1 MAGQQYEYARGA
13 FYGNEYIGGTA
24 APEFGGYPRRE
35 EERKVVIPAPPV
47 VGEQTATRT
56 KVKYEQAISPVSIIG
71 LACAAVL
78 LVFSLMAKIQYTSVA
93 DQAVAL
99 EKQLNILETDKT
111 RLQIKYESVFNMTEI
126 EDYATSVLG
135 MQRPRDEQVYY
146 INSSVPDK
154 AVIIENTKDN
164 KSFLDRINDLL
175 KSIGEYF

>member
-1 MAGQQYEYARGA
+1 MAAKQYEYARGA

-24 APEFGGYPRRE
+24 APEFGGLPRRE

-47 VGEQTATRT
+47 VREQTATRA
-56 KVKYEQAISPVSIIG
+56 KVRYEQAVSPVSIIG

-78 LVFSLMAKIQYTSVA
+78 LVFTLMAKIQYTTVA
-93 DQAVAL
+93 DQTVAL
-99 EKQLNILETDKT
+99 ESQLEELNVERT
-111 RLQIKYESVFNMTEI
+111 RLQIQYESVFNMTEI
-126 EDYATSVLG
+126 EEYATSVLG

-154 AVIIENTKDN
+154 AVIIESTKE
-164 KSFLDRINDLL
+164 KEGLLDRINDLL